1 MATVHSSSAL
11 DHVAAGR
18 LTAAEVEAGY
28 IIATGRTARQIV
40 VTDVTLRAI
49 GGNAATADSIDLQ
62 DSTTGTKVIVALVA
76 ALTKDTVVKP
86 DTADVTSTNLGVALG
101 TGEGLKLIAA
111 GAGVLGTCT
120 HVDYV
125 VKYVRK
131 NG

>member
-28 IIATGRTARQIV
+28 TIATGRTAKKLV

-49 GGNAATADSIDLQ
+49 GGAAATADSVDLQ
-62 DSTTGTKVIVALVA
+62 DTTSGTKVIVALVA
-76 ALTKDTVVKP
+76 ALTQDTVVKP
-86 DTADVTSTNLGVALG
+86 NTANVTATNLNVALG
-101 TGEGLKLIAA
+101 SGEGLKLIAA
-111 GAGVLGTCT
+111 GGAALDGCT
-120 HVDYV
+120 HVDYI
-125 VKYVRK
+125 VKYVRT